1 MVAVFR
7 FHAIAWSA
15 RSVAERQR
23 AHNTHT
29 TPNMT
34 DNSSSPPLS
43 LSLSLFRQQQQLVS
57 FTTSHLLSCHK
68 ISRPLSAVQAAQHQF
83 PDFPATNDTKS
94 GAHNCIRNLWRTIVF
109 FFFRRFSDHNNNTH
123 RIVEAPAGSSPRR
136 RITERGWQ
144 VIAAFFSVDLDDDEE
159 DVTTRIRRFD
169 RSIVWWTDG
178 DCWIWP
184 DPTDDL
190 CLRFLS
196 LHCTASTMDPSLQTS
211 QALSLRS
218 SPVVHFLPPFPDKR
232 NGDCLLRRLLL
243 TFPALG
249 FFNEMRRRRRRRGGG
264 SWQTRQDLRVVEKTL
279 SAFRVLL
286 RRAVAAS
293 AAPRLRPPPRRPP
306 PPMESNSNEE
316 QMRSSD
322 NADRCSCCAIRSPKQ
337 QSPRFTT
344 RQSSQQLLKTEKAK
358 WAPPWK

>member
-1 MVAVFR
+1 MR
-7 FHAIAWSA
+7 A
-15 RSVAERQR
+15 RLLRGNE
-23 AHNTHT
+23 HT
-29 TPNMT
+29 TLTLRPIWRT
-34 DNSSSPPLS
+34 ILLHLLS
-43 LSLSLFRQQQQLVS
+43 LSLPTTAAARIFHDQPPSVLPQD
-57 FTTSHLLSCHK
+57 FTSTLGRP
-68 ISRPLSAVQAAQHQF
+68 SRPTSVSRFPGNKRHKVRSAQLY
-83 PDFPATNDTKS
+83 TKS
-94 GAHNCIRNLWRTIVF
+94 LTDNRLF
-109 FFFRRFSDHNNNTH
+109 LFFRRFSDHNNNTH

-144 VIAAFFSVDLDDDEE
+144 VIAAFFSVDDDEE